1 MILISSLVKIY
12 RNYRQKILVDKILEN
27 WDIRCEHPLTPEDRS
42 IIKEIFYHKFYSAYF
57 PFYKKCDIID
67 IGAHKG
73 FFALYAALNSS
84 SDSRIICL
92 EPSKSN
98 YTQLI
103 ENKNLNGL
111 KNVHAINK
119 AVLSKPGMETLH
131 ILSPANNSILSEYE
145 NVIKK
150 SSQTT
155 ESIEVTTL
163 SQIIEEFQL
172 EKIDFLKMDCEG
184 SEYDILYGLDSSVFA
199 KIKVMS
205 LEFHDLSES
214 KKSGYSL
221 ALFLSDQGFK
231 IVDFSYM
238 ESMSTIHSGHLIALN
253 TDIK

>member
-1 MILISSLVKIY
+1 MIFISPLINMY
-12 RNYRQKILVDKILEN
+12 RNYRQKIFVEKILNN
-27 WDIRCEHPLTPEDRS
+27 WNIKCKHKLSPEDRS

-73 FFALYAALNSS
+73 FFAHYAALNCSA
-84 SDSRIICL
+84 DSRIICL

-119 AVLSKPGMETLH
+119 AVLSKSGMATLH

-145 NVIKK
+145 NVINK
-150 SSQTT
+150 SSNSA
-155 ESIEVTTL
+155 ESVEVMTI
-163 SQIIEEFQL
+163 SQIMDEFQL

-184 SEYDILYGLDSSVFA
+184 SEYDILYGLDPSIFA
-199 KIKVMS
+199 KIKVIS
-205 LEFHDLSES
+205 LEFHDLIEPE
-214 KKSGYSL
+214 KSGHSL
-221 ALFLSDQGFK
+221 ALFLSDHGFK

-238 ESMSTIHSGHLIALN
+238 ESISTIHSGHLIALN
-253 TDIK
+253 TEAK